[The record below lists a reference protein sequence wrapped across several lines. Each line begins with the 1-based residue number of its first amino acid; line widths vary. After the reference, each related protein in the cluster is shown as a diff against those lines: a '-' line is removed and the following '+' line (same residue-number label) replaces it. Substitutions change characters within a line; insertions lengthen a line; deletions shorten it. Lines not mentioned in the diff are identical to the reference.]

1 MMVKRMRTKLAEVY
15 GQLKRR
21 RHLPIPELGQWLAS
35 VLRGYFAYYAM
46 PGNSR
51 AIQAFRYQVTHRWLT
66 AHRRRSQRQRL
77 NWERMG
83 RLAQRWLPPAQI
95 LHPYPEARFDAR
107 T

>member
-1 MMVKRMRTKLAEVY
+1 MMAKGMRTKLAEVY
-15 GQLKRR
+15 DQLKRR
-21 RHLPIPELGQWLAS
+21 RHLPIPEQGQWLAS

-51 AIQAFRYQVTHRWLT
+51 EIQAFRYQVTHRWLT
-66 AHRRRSQRQRL
+66 AHRRRSQRHRL